1 MALPQTGYMPKI
13 TVVDHLGNAR
23 IIEAASGASLM
34 EAGVKAGVPDLVAEC
49 GGARACATC
58 HVYVEDVFFEK
69 VGPADDMERQMLE
82 YAVSPVKATSRLSC
96 QITISDEL
104 EGMTVSTP
112 PAQ

>member
-1 MALPQTGYMPKI
+1 MPKI
-13 TVVDHLGNAR
+13 TIVDHLGTAR
-23 IIEAASGASLM
+23 TIEAASGASLM

-58 HVYVEDVFFEK
+58 HVYIEDEFFGK
-69 VGPADDMERQMLE
+69 VGPADEPERQMLE
-82 YAVSPVKATSRLSC
+82 YAESPVKATSRLSC

-104 EGMTVSTP
+104 EGMTVHTP